1 MPVALEETDENKMLK
16 SFFVKKIENNKDQ
29 VQSAIIAMETLL
41 EAIKI
46 DKSSTTIMELIDR
59 LGSVRKLLADIDI
72 VPQKAS
78 IKSGSELF
86 LRFTTMM
93 ISDIM
98 HQSSD
103 FDKVKEALIDRG
115 IQCISTMK
123 LCREK
128 AVRHFQIFVPESAR
142 VLIHGYSRA
151 VADAIRLAAAN
162 GRLKCVYQTKLSTA
176 TTDDEERGKFLKE
189 LKEAGIECYEVL
201 SESVAYLMERIDV
214 VILGAEAVVES
225 GSVISSI
232 GSYGVAITADVHKKP
247 VYVIC
252 ESFKFMR
259 SYPMKQLEV
268 EQDHKYTDGD
278 SGHPIGDLTPAK
290 FVTLLITDLGALT
303 PAAVGHHL
311 IQLYSG

>member
-1 MPVALEETDENKMLK
+1 
-16 SFFVKKIENNKDQ
+16 
-29 VQSAIIAMETLL
+29 
-41 EAIKI
+41 
-46 DKSSTTIMELIDR
+46 
-59 LGSVRKLLADIDI
+59 
-72 VPQKAS
+72 
-78 IKSGSELF
+78 
-86 LRFTTMM
+86 MM

-115 IQCISTMK
+115 MQCISTMK

-128 AVRHFQIFVPESAR
+128 AVRHFHIFVPESAR

-176 TTDDEERGKFLKE
+176 NTDDEERGKFLKE

-225 GSVISSI
+225 GS
-232 GSYGVAITADVHKKP
+232 GSFW
-247 VYVIC
+247 
-252 ESFKFMR
+252 SFVK
-259 SYPMKQLEV
+259 
-268 EQDHKYTDGD
+268 
-278 SGHPIGDLTPAK
+278 
-290 FVTLLITDLGALT
+290 
-303 PAAVGHHL
+303 
-311 IQLYSG
+311 